1 VGEGSYEGEGTAT
14 RCGGRLRLALRMTN
28 EEPVRQFAAVVAE
41 GEDAYD
47 AANSLRPW
55 LSAVRRVQLE
65 RVFRAEA

>member
-1 VGEGSYEGEGTAT
+1 
-14 RCGGRLRLALRMTN
+14 MTN
-28 EEPVRQFAAVVAE
+28 GEPVRQFAAVVGCGTVYWPYQPRDDIRQPVWMWVAD

-65 RVFRAEA
+65 PVFRAEA